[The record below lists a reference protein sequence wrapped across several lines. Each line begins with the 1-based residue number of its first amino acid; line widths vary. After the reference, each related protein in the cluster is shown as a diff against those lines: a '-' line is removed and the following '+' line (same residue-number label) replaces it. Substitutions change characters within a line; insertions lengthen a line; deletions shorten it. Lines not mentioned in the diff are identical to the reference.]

1 MKRPLGVIA
10 ATLAAWLTMSATA
23 QNPTVVVEF
32 MKVTQE
38 SESVY
43 LQVEQVWKKIHQK
56 RIDEGL
62 ASGWQLWR
70 KVHAGYNDPYQ
81 YITVN
86 WYDDYSQSFKPV
98 PEGFFDEF
106 INGPD
111 SAIFNR
117 TSSSRILAHME
128 VSHQAGV
135 AENSQNSRFIV
146 VNRMKVKPEDAS
158 DYMKMEME
166 VFKPLH
172 VEGIKRGL
180 RTHWGIWSNW
190 PYDKGQAAFITVD
203 GYGDAAQL
211 SGGGEDYFSEVHPDL
226 IMEEV
231 SEKIQKLRKI
241 ESAEIWELLES
252 VFPEE

>member
-1 MKRPLGVIA
+1 MKRFSTVIA
-10 ATLAAWLTMSATA
+10 GTFMAVFCLSLSA

-38 SESVY
+38 SESTY
-43 LQVEQVWKKIHQK
+43 LQVEQAWKKIHQK
-56 RIDEGL
+56 RLREGL
-62 ASGWQLWR
+62 SSGWQLWR

-86 WYDDYSQSFKPV
+86 WYDNYAQSFKPV

-106 INGPD
+106 MNGPD
-111 SAIFNR
+111 SEILNQTAA
-117 TSSSRILAHME
+117 SRVLAHVE
-128 VSHQAGV
+128 VSHQMGV
-135 AENSQNSRFIV
+135 AENSQNSNLIV

-158 DYMKMEME
+158 DYARMEME

-172 VEGIKRGL
+172 EEGISRGL

-203 GYGDAAQL
+203 GYRDASQL
-211 SGGGEDYFSEVHPDL
+211 TGEGEDFFSAVHPDL
-226 IMEEV
+226 TIEQV
-231 SEKIQKLRKI
+231 SEKIQKLRNI
-241 ESAEIWELLES
+241 ESAEIWELVEA
-252 VFPEE
+252 VFPQE